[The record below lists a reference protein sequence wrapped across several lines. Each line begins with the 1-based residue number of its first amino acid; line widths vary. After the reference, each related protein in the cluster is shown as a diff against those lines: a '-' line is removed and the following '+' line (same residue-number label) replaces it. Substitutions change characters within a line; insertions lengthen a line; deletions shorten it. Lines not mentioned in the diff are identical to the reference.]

1 MTTPKTKMNKSK
13 AIINI
18 FLVFII
24 VFSLFGFTSTCKNK
38 VVLTDVETTLLNLI
52 NQERIDNNLNAL
64 KINSKLTKLAR
75 YRSEDMIK
83 NNYFSHYDLKG
94 NRVICGEILGYIWGD
109 KVNDFEFLFNG
120 WLESKSHLAVILN
133 PTYKN
138 IGIGFSQ
145 NSTGDIQI
153 VTILFS
159 SR

>member
-1 MTTPKTKMNKSK
+1 
-13 AIINI
+13 
-18 FLVFII
+18 
-24 VFSLFGFTSTCKNK
+24 
-38 VVLTDVETTLLNLI
+38 
-52 NQERIDNNLNAL
+52 
-64 KINSKLTKLAR
+64 
-75 YRSEDMIK
+75 MIK